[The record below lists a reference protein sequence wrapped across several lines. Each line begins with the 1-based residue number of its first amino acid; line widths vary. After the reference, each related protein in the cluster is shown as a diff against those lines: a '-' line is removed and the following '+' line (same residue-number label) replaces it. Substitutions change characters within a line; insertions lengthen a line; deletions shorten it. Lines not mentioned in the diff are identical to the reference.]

1 MDNEGRAVVGFEAGG
16 EGGCR
21 VVGETCSLKVVVK
34 NCLLAVGILRFRAF
48 LV

>member
-1 MDNEGRAVVGFEAGG
+1 MDNEGRAVVDPEAGG
-16 EGGCR
+16 EGGCG
-21 VVGETCSLKVVVK
+21 VVGETCSLKIVVK

>member
-1 MDNEGRAVVGFEAGG
+1 MDNEGRAVVGLEVRG
-16 EGGCR
+16 EGGCG
-21 VVGETCSLKVVVK
+21 VVGETCCLKVFVK